1 MPYTRRVTTE
11 AAAAHLAAVD
21 SAVEFAIERR
31 GLLTARDLA
40 DHAGYSPFH
49 FSRLFLARTGIGPG
63 QYLSAL
69 RIDAAKRLLLADRDA
84 VIDVAAAV
92 GFDSLSSF
100 SRRFKESVG
109 VAPARLRRLADEV
122 ADRPPQPFALV
133 PNTPA
138 SARVRLELPPDFSQ
152 RGDASIWVGWYPQP
166 APIGLPKAGML
177 AAGVPEVSLPLAPG
191 APYLLGFAVAAHSNA
206 PEQLVPARPMVAV
219 HPGPIAGPCDV
230 TLRFA
235 GATHAHVPLL
245 SALPALCRHIRV

>member
-1 MPYTRRVTTE
+1 MPYTRGVTTE

-21 SAVEFAIERR
+21 AAVEFAIKRR

-69 RIDAAKRLLLADRDA
+69 RIDAAKRLLLADRDP

-122 ADRPPQPFALV
+122 ADRPPRPFALV
-133 PNTPA
+133 PDAPA
-138 SARVRLELPPDFSQ
+138 SACVRLELPAQFSP
-152 RGDASIWVGWYPQP
+152 RGDASVWIGWYPQP
-166 APIGLPKAGML
+166 APIGLPSAGML
-177 AAGVPEVSLPLAPG
+177 AAGVPEVSLPLAPS
-191 APYLLGFAVAAHSNA
+191 APYLLGFAVEAHSDA

-219 HPGPIAGPCDV
+219 HPSPITGPCEV

-235 GATHAHVPLL
+235 AATPGQVPLL
-245 SALPALCRHIRV
+245 SALPVLCRHVHN